1 MIVRRRDLLL
11 GGSIAAG
18 ATLLPSSLLALAAP
32 NAEMVA
38 RSVVSPGNTTR
49 LKRVFAKAARGE
61 PVTLG
66 FIGGSITQG
75 SLASEPTRNYA
86 SQIAAW
92 WGQRFPNASL
102 SVVNA
107 GLAGT
112 GSLLGA
118 FRVGADLLSK
128 DPDLV
133 IVEFS
138 VNDASADADAYE
150 GLLRQILDHRTAPAA
165 LLLFMMWEKG
175 GNMQSMQVPI
185 GRHYDLPMISFR
197 DALWPEMEAGRLA
210 WRDVIVDVVHPNDL
224 GHRYAASF
232 CTNFFEKVLRQQA
245 TTHGAFTLDQLPA
258 PLGSSLYAHVGLMP
272 ATDFTPIDRDG
283 WQLTRS
289 QIWGPIWAITQSN
302 ARFELHCKA
311 CGIALIVSGR
321 ASTLLERSTLTID
334 GVAVRPME
342 APNFLDRDTIVL
354 ATELPNSHHSLRLE
368 TTDFPSSAFGSSGLR
383 ALGLFDD
390 PRAD

>member
-11 GGSIAAG
+11 GAGIAVG
-18 ATLLPSSLLALAAP
+18 TTLLPTSILALAAP
-32 NAEMVA
+32 NAELVA

-75 SLASEPTRNYA
+75 PPQNYA

-118 FRVGADLLSK
+118 FRVGVDLLSK

-133 IVEFS
+133 IVEFG
-138 VNDASADADAYE
+138 VNDASADAYAYE
-150 GLLRQILDHRTAPAA
+150 GLLRHILDHRTAPAA

-175 GNMQSMQVPI
+175 GNMQSMQAPI

-197 DALWPEMEAGRLA
+197 DALWPEIEAGRLA

-224 GHRYAASF
+224 GNRYAASF

-245 TTHGAFTLDQLPA
+245 ATHGALTPEPLPA
-258 PLGSSLYAHVGLMP
+258 PLGSSLYEHVGMMP
-272 ATDFTPIDRDG
+272 ATDFAPIDRDG
-283 WQLTRS
+283 WELTPS
-289 QIWGPIWAITQSN
+289 QIWGQIWAITQST
-302 ARFELHCKA
+302 ARFELDCKA

-321 ASTLLERSTLTID
+321 ASTLLERSIVTID
-334 GVAVRPME
+334 GVEIRPMK

-354 ATELPNSHHSLRLE
+354 ATDLPNSHHSLRLE
-368 TTDFPSSAFGSSGLR
+368 TADFPSSAFGSSGLR

-390 PRAD
+390 PGAD

>member
-1 MIVRRRDLLL
+1 VIVRRRDLLL
-11 GGSIAAG
+11 GAG
-18 ATLLPSSLLALAAP
+18 MAMGTTLLPSPLLALAAP
-32 NAEMVA
+32 NAEMFA
-38 RSVVSPGNTTR
+38 RSVVSPGDSTR

-61 PVTLG
+61 PITLG

-75 SLASEPTRNYA
+75 PARNYA
-86 SQIAAW
+86 AQIATW

-118 FRVGADLLSK
+118 FRVGVDLLSK

-133 IVEFS
+133 IVEFA

-150 GLLRQILDHRTAPAA
+150 GLLRHILDHRTAPAA

-175 GNMQSMQVPI
+175 GNMQPMQAPI
-185 GRHYDLPMISFR
+185 GKHYDVPMISFR
-197 DALWPEMEAGRLA
+197 DALWPEIEAGRLA

-224 GHRYAASF
+224 GNRYAASF

-245 TTHGAFTLDQLPA
+245 AAHGALDPLPA
-258 PLGSSLYAHVGLMP
+258 PLGSSLYQHVGMMP
-272 ATDFTPIDRDG
+272 ATDFAPVDRDG
-283 WQLTRS
+283 WDVTYS
-289 QIWGPIWAITQSN
+289 QIWGPIWGITQST
-302 ARFELHCKA
+302 ARFELDCKA

-321 ASTLLERSTLTID
+321 ASTLLERSIVTID
-334 GVAVRPME
+334 GVEVRPMQ
-342 APNFLDRDTIVL
+342 ASNFIDRDTIVL
-354 ATELPNSHHSLRLE
+354 ATDLPNSHHSLRLE

-383 ALGLFDD
+383 ALGLFDE
-390 PRAD
+390 PEAG

>member
-1 MIVRRRDLLL
+1 M
-11 GGSIAAG
+11 STA
-18 ATLLPSSLLALAAP
+18 LLPAPLLALAAP

-49 LKRVFAKAARGE
+49 LKRAFAKAARGE

-75 SLASEPTRNYA
+75 PPRNYA

-92 WGQRFPNASL
+92 WSERFPNASL

-150 GLLRQILDHRTAPAA
+150 GLLRHILDHRTAPAV

-175 GNMQSMQVPI
+175 GNLQSMQAPI

-197 DALWPEMEAGRLA
+197 DALWPEIEAGRLA

-232 CTNFFEKVLRQQA
+232 CTNFFEKVLRQRSA
-245 TTHGAFTLDQLPA
+245 THGAFTLDPLPA
-258 PLGSSLYAHVGLMP
+258 PLGSSLYEHVGLMP
-272 ATDFTPIDRDG
+272 GTDFAPIDRDG
-283 WQLTRS
+283 WELTPS
-289 QIWGPIWAITQSN
+289 QIWGQIWAITQSS
-302 ARFELHCKA
+302 ARFELDCKA

-321 ASTLLERSTLTID
+321 ASTLLERSKITID

-354 ATELPNSHHSLRLE
+354 ATGLPNSHHSLRLE
-368 TTDFPSSAFGSSGLR
+368 TADFPSSALGSSGLR

-390 PRAD
+390 PGAD

>member
-1 MIVRRRDLLL
+1 VIVRRRDLLL
-11 GGSIAAG
+11 GAG
-18 ATLLPSSLLALAAP
+18 MALGTTLLPSPLLALAAP

-61 PVTLG
+61 PITLG

-75 SLASEPTRNYA
+75 PAQNYA
-86 SQIAAW
+86 AQIATW

-118 FRVGADLLSK
+118 FRVGVDLLSK

-133 IVEFS
+133 IIEFA

-150 GLLRQILDHRTAPAA
+150 GLLRHILDHRTAPAA

-175 GNMQSMQVPI
+175 GNMQAMQAPI
-185 GRHYDLPMISFR
+185 GKHYDLPMISFR
-197 DALWPEMEAGRLA
+197 DALWPEIEAGRLA
-210 WRDVIVDVVHPNDL
+210 WSDVIVDVVHPNDL
-224 GHRYAASF
+224 GNRYAASF
-232 CTNFFEKVLRQQA
+232 CTNFFEKALRQQA
-245 TTHGAFTLDQLPA
+245 TAHGALTLDLLPA
-258 PLGSSLYAHVGLMP
+258 PLRSSLYEHVGMMP
-272 ATDFTPIDRDG
+272 APDFAPIDRDG
-283 WQLTRS
+283 WEVTHS
-289 QIWGPIWAITQSN
+289 QIWGQIWAITRSA
-302 ARFELHCKA
+302 ARFELDCKA
-311 CGIALIVSGR
+311 CGIALIFSGR
-321 ASTLLERSTLTID
+321 ASTLLEKSIITID
-334 GVAVRPME
+334 GVEIRPMQ
-342 APNFLDRDTIVL
+342 APNFIDRDTIVL
-354 ATELPNSHHSLRLE
+354 ATDLPNSHHSLRLE

-390 PRAD
+390 PGAD